1 MRQYRV
7 MLPSGLP
14 LLSSNLR
21 LHYMERYRR
30 SKALKD
36 SAYLVARSLQIPQLL
51 RADITAILHPG
62 VRTRLFDPHN
72 FADSVKAAIDG
83 LVLAGVLPKD
93 DSRYLRKVTIEAGE
107 KLPEG
112 WQLELVI
119 QPLRPEDP
127 GAAVPLRPAPRP
139 PRSPRAAR
147 ESLPPSRQLCL
158 TSGVR
163 T

>member
-1 MRQYRV
+1 MREYRV
-7 MLPSGLP
+7 LLPSGLP

-51 RADITAILHPG
+51 KADITAILHPG
-62 VRTRLFDPHN
+62 PRTRLFDPHN
-72 FADSVKAAIDG
+72 FADSVKPAIDG
-83 LVLAGVLPKD
+83 LVLAGVLPRD

-107 KLPEG
+107 KLPGG

-119 QPLRPEDP
+119 RPLRPGDP
-127 GAAVPLRPAPRP
+127 DVGSPIRSDPPLRPR
-139 PRSPRAAR
+139 PRAAR
-147 ESLPPSRQLCL
+147 EPVPPSEKRVLL
-158 TSGVR
+158 SV
-163 T
+163 